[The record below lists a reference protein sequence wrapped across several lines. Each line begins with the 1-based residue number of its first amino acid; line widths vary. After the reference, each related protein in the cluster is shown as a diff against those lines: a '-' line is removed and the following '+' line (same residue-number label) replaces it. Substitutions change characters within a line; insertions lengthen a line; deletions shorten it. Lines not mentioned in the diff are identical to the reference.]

1 MRKLINVALHE
12 FKMTAANKAFVV
24 ITILGP
30 FLILAVSVLPGLLA
44 SKPSLMNANGKV
56 ALVGAAE
63 PVYASLEASL
73 DKQGWKAVRM
83 GSEEEARAQV
93 LSGAI
98 MGAAILPSDWVG
110 AESFRFLSK
119 TGTDLALFSSV
130 ESGYAA
136 IVSEA
141 RLAAS
146 GIDRA
151 VLAKAM
157 AKPEMSVEKVKA
169 AGGSDKADSGAFM
182 GTLFTGLA
190 FIMFIYMT
198 VLLYGQMLGRSV
210 VTEKTSKT
218 VEIMLSSVSSRE
230 LMFGKILGMGL
241 AGIIQYAFWAAMAM
255 ALIYLVGPA
264 FKLSLPASIT
274 MANVGALVVFFVLG
288 FFMYSTCYAACG
300 AAAEDEQN
308 MAQLATPLMILIVA
322 PMMVISAAIM
332 NPNSPLVVGLS
343 WFPFSAPIVMLL
355 RVVISSP
362 PAWEVAGSVALM
374 IATIFLLALGSAKI
388 FRMGILMSGKRFRL
402 AEVIKW
408 LPKK

>member
-1 MRKLINVALHE
+1 
-12 FKMTAANKAFVV
+12 
-24 ITILGP
+24 
-30 FLILAVSVLPGLLA
+30 
-44 SKPSLMNANGKV
+44 
-56 ALVGAAE
+56 
-63 PVYASLEASL
+63 
-73 DKQGWKAVRM
+73 
-83 GSEEEARAQV
+83 
-93 LSGAI
+93 
-98 MGAAILPSDWVG
+98 
-110 AESFRFLSK
+110 
-119 TGTDLALFSSV
+119 
-130 ESGYAA
+130 
-136 IVSEA
+136 
-141 RLAAS
+141 
-146 GIDRA
+146 
-151 VLAKAM
+151 M